1 MKIWKMH
8 GAGNDFVILDGRAL
22 SLPEAGLPALA
33 RLLCARRTGVGA
45 DGMMLVV
52 PAEKGGDY
60 GMRFFNSDG
69 SLGEM
74 CGNGA
79 RCICRWGFEQGLAGD
94 TQRVETTAGLV
105 TGVRIDRSRYR
116 VRLNDPS
123 VLDLHRT
130 VLLDGTEYDCA
141 YVELGMPGI
150 PHAVLLLP
158 DWDSRDSGSLRAL
171 GRALRY
177 AGAFPRGANVSFV
190 KLIGP
195 GALKAVTYE
204 RGVEDFTLA
213 CGTGCGS
220 IAAAL
225 TLRGL
230 VSGESVTVIMPGGEL
245 SVSLTR
251 TEGGVRDIFL
261 TGPTCLVYEAEITE
275 ELLEGVCRTF

>member
-130 VLLDGTEYDCA
+130 VLLDGVEYDCA

-158 DWDSRDSGSLRAL
+158 DWDSRDSGSLREL

-245 SVSLTR
+245 SVSVTR

>member
-130 VLLDGTEYDCA
+130 VLLDGVEYDCA

-158 DWDSRDSGSLRAL
+158 DWDSRDSGSLREL